1 MATANSAQQVLNLDT
16 LFAGLS
22 IQNYTNVLR
31 MFFFFIYMFK
41 LNETVPELFLPSR
54 NSRHCTA
61 ESIDQGR
68 MKI

>member
-31 MFFFFIYMFK
+31 MFFFFLYIY
-41 LNETVPELFLPSR
+41 V
-54 NSRHCTA
+54 
-61 ESIDQGR
+61 
-68 MKI
+68 